1 MRLRRVLKQ
10 RNFDWITR
18 AVPHL
23 RKMGIKTDLS
33 NREVKA
39 VLSNRRKRRTYKKGL
54 KGVNEA

>member
-1 MRLRRVLKQ
+1 MRLRRVLRQ
-10 RNFDWITR
+10 RNYDWVIR

-23 RKMGIKTDLS
+23 HKMGIKTDLS

-54 KGVNEA
+54 EGVE